1 MYFYFSNWL
10 KTCQIKRRK
19 KEEEGFDPVSI
30 FSIHAYEIYPT
41 RFTYLWRYK
50 TPPGF
55 LVLVMVAWLSSDH
68 CGSSKTHSEP
78 EPELRTEDGL
88 RAGPWGQ
95 GMTRDNLLRTT
106 TTTNKNIFGQ
116 LLLLQCL
123 HWVDHGN
130 YLLMGSKNYQFL
142 VNKLFSPPH
151 EQKLRWWKYGK
162 SVLLRFDC
170 ANTKYYVVIHLV
182 ILSDKEWKWW

>member
-1 MYFYFSNWL
+1 MAV
-10 KTCQIKRRK
+10 
-19 KEEEGFDPVSI
+19 G
-30 FSIHAYEIYPT
+30 
-41 RFTYLWRYK
+41 
-50 TPPGF
+50 
-55 LVLVMVAWLSSDH
+55 LSSDH
-68 CGSSKTHSEP
+68 CCSSKTHSEP

-162 SVLLRFDC
+162 SVLVRFDC
-170 ANTKYYVVIHLV
+170 ANTKYYVVIHL
-182 ILSDKEWKWW
+182 LSDTECGNGDNQDNHLASIPCLPPCLRSSFCFRVPSSIITFKETISSQEPLTLNLTSVR